1 MNTEHLFQCA
11 SGGPL
16 GRASGGCIKKEGLC
30 NGFNNCPDGSDESHC
45 TGTLQVTIEA
55 TSGRTASVEQ
65 LQTHTGVFHDRD
77 YSFSSLGDFAGKT
90 FIKYSNDDKM
100 TDFQHVM
107 TKIRTVEP
115 VTVSI
120 VKLHN
125 HGLPWLVASGYALT
139 RRTGVSYSGE
149 RNGELSGG
157 YSGER
162 QTHHKETSEYPTW
175 ERVTPEGG
183 FPLDHFDASD
193 VYTKTFSA
201 GTINLPGNNGGDG
214 AFLIFLDRPQPAK
227 WQWKHSGHCN
237 SGYME
242 SEGTTVAETMDSCA
256 TRCES
261 FASCVFFFLGFA
273 NDSDGSC
280 ALYSQDGD
288 CGDDHLSEGGNAFRL
303 LRQLFRQFD

>member
-77 YSFSSLGDFAGKT
+77 YSFNSLGDFAGKT

-120 VKLHN
+120 VKLQN
-125 HGLPWLVASGYALT
+125 HGLPWLVASGYAQT
-139 RRTGVSYSGE
+139 QATGVS
-149 RNGELSGG
+149 

-162 QTHHKETSEYPTW
+162 QTHHKETSEFPTW
-175 ERVTPEGG
+175 ERETPEGG
-183 FPLDHFDASD
+183 FPPDHFDASQ

-214 AFLIFLDRPQPAK
+214 AFLIFVDRPQLAT
-227 WQWKHSGHCN
+227 WQSNRFPGVYLAGHAAGDNTIRGLIQALARCVFLGDVCAGITCN
-237 SGYME
+237 SDTSCTVRAGHALLGSPTQEYSYMK
-242 SEGTTVAETMDSCA
+242 
-256 TRCES
+256 
-261 FASCVFFFLGFA
+261 
-273 NDSDGSC
+273 
-280 ALYSQDGD
+280 
-288 CGDDHLSEGGNAFRL
+288 
-303 LRQLFRQFD
+303 